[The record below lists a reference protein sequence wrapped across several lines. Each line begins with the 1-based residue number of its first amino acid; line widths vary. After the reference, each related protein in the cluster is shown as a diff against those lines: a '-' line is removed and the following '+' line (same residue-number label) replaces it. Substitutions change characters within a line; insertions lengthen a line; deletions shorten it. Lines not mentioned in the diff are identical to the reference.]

1 MGIVGIDTEFKIL
14 DDDRIKPY
22 LDAIEGDTRAP
33 NAGQDDR
40 KGDDDDDQQ
49 PRPPGEPN
57 VNVLMAQKLDT

>member
-33 NAGQDDR
+33 NAGQDDP
-40 KGDDDDDQQ
+40 KDDDDNM
-49 PRPPGEPN
+49 PRPTPPGEPN
-57 VNVLMAQKLDT
+57 VTVLMERMEH